1 MRTPYVILLAGV
13 VSGCAGF
20 GGNDQIDRRVAAI
33 QVECLAKWES
43 HNFDLIRGKLEY
55 RPTQSGPER
64 SPELATSEERL
75 KIAQFSE
82 LYDDCQSRQANV
94 LYVSSPSVGMRSI
107 RQTNAELRELR
118 KLQQGKITW
127 DQFTER
133 RYSIINNRGAEQTAE
148 DQRRHSDYMQQQQ
161 EQQQNR
167 LERAAQ
173 SQPRITT
180 TNCNADGVGGYNC
193 TSQQQ

>member
-1 MRTPYVILLAGV
+1 MRTTYLVCLQVLFLV
-13 VSGCAGF
+13 VLVF
-20 GGNDQIDRRVAAI
+20 GGSDQTDRRVAAI

-43 HNFDLIRGKLEY
+43 HDFDLIRGKLEY
-55 RPTQSGPER
+55 RPTQSGPQR
-64 SPELATSEERL
+64 SSELATSQERL
-75 KIAQFSE
+75 KIAQFLE
-82 LYDDCQSRQANV
+82 LYDDCQSRQANA
-94 LYVSSPSVGMRSI
+94 LYVSSPSIGMRSI
-107 RQTNAELRELR
+107 RQTNAELMELR

-133 RYSIINNRGAEQTAE
+133 RYSIINNRGAEQTAV
-148 DQRRHSDYMQQQQ
+148 DQRRHVDYMQQQQ
-161 EQQQNR
+161 EQQQKR

-193 TSQQQ
+193 TSLQQ